1 MRLTKLY
8 LHNIG
13 PFQDSEMEL
22 LAEEQVEALKKD
34 PSLPLP
40 VVIITGENGT
50 GKSVILDAIRTVL
63 SGTTKLERD
72 IVADHNDF
80 KISLDYLEKST
91 QKNVSSD
98 SLNRYKALGVNT
110 NDSRLNEIITDQE
123 AAEKVDWIVDYWSP
137 DLDTGSFKI
146 SNLSTIDSKAQ
157 MNSPFQKTF
166 ANSKVNQ
173 FICNLDYLRGSDKE
187 EERQEGHIFMIC
199 FLLCFLTA

>member
-34 PSLPLP
+34 PALPLP

-72 IVADHNDF
+72 IVADHDDF
-80 KISLDYLEKST
+80 KISLDYLEKSNE
-91 QKNVSSD
+91 KNVVSE
-98 SLNRYKALGVNT
+98 SLARYKNWGVDT
-110 NDSRLNEIITDQE
+110 NDFRLNQIITDQE
-123 AAEKVDWIVDYWSP
+123 AAE
-137 DLDTGSFKI
+137 
-146 SNLSTIDSKAQ
+146 
-157 MNSPFQKTF
+157 
-166 ANSKVNQ
+166 
-173 FICNLDYLRGSDKE
+173 
-187 EERQEGHIFMIC
+187 
-199 FLLCFLTA
+199 

>member
-34 PSLPLP
+34 PALPLP

-72 IVADHNDF
+72 IVADHDDF

-91 QKNVSSD
+91 EKNVVSESFT
-98 SLNRYKALGVNT
+98 RYEELGVRT
-110 NDSRLNEIITDQE
+110 NDSRLNEIITDKE
-123 AAEKVDWIVDYWSP
+123 TAEKVDWIVDYWSP

-146 SNLSTIDSKAQ
+146 SNLSTINLQAQ
-157 MNSPFQKTF
+157 MHSPFLKTF

-173 FICNLDYLRGSDKE
+173 FICNLDYLRVAIKKKKNVRGN
-187 EERQEGHIFMIC
+187 IFMIC

>member
-13 PFQDSEMEL
+13 PFLNSEMEL
-22 LAEEQVEALKKD
+22 LAEEQVETLKKD

-72 IVADHNDF
+72 IVADHDDF
-80 KISLDYLEKST
+80 KISLDYLEKSI
-91 QKNVSSD
+91 QKNVVSESFT
-98 SLNRYKALGVNT
+98 RYKALGVDT
-110 NDSRLNEIITDQE
+110 NDSRLNTIITDQE

-146 SNLSTIDSKAQ
+146 SNLSTIGG
-157 MNSPFQKTF
+157 
-166 ANSKVNQ
+166 V
-173 FICNLDYLRGSDKE
+173 I
-187 EERQEGHIFMIC
+187 
-199 FLLCFLTA
+199 

>member
-63 SGTTKLERD
+63 SGTTKVERD
-72 IVADHNDF
+72 IIADHDDF
-80 KISLDYLEKST
+80 KISLDYLEKSIE
-91 QKNVSSD
+91 KNVVSESFAGYE
-98 SLNRYKALGVNT
+98 NLGVKT
-110 NDSRLNEIITDQE
+110 NDRHLNEIITDQE

-146 SNLSTIDSKAQ
+146 SNLSTINPQAQ
-157 MNSPFQKTF
+157 MNSPFPQ
-166 ANSKVNQ
+166 
-173 FICNLDYLRGSDKE
+173 IRNL
-187 EERQEGHIFMIC
+187 
-199 FLLCFLTA
+199 